1 MAGRTRTGRFALYTS
16 QVVLNAA
23 ARGDPTASARRLAY
37 VAALPLLDVTDAGS
51 VLAERLQALA
61 AFPTKAG
68 VDALHVAIA
77 TVHGMDY
84 LLTWNLRHIA
94 NAEQRP
100 LIDHTCRAA
109 GYRPPVICTPDELMG
124 DS

>member
-1 MAGRTRTGRFALYTS
+1 MGVPSVYLETSVLSYLAARPARDLITAARQQVTRDWWATNRVRFALYVS
-16 QVVLNAA
+16 QVVLDEAA
-23 ARGDPTASARRLAY
+23 
-37 VAALPLLDVTDAGS
+37 
-51 VLAERLQALA
+51 
-61 AFPTKAG
+61 
-68 VDALHVAIA
+68 A

-100 LIDHTCRAA
+100 LIERACRSA

-124 DS
+124 GS